1 MGLYAACGWGGKVRR
16 AGREGRGEGRGLCCT
31 RFTPVMWV
39 GRSVRRLTIP
49 SLRGLSAGAP
59 RVGGCGIARHACGP
73 RLCGALEAE
82 FRVYSSLQQQLT
94 EPIGG
99 ESHRVPHRV
108 AARVEESRGRGV
120 AQRIAL
126 ASRLGGG
133 GERVALTGRLIRENT
148 CDETGSQA

>member
-1 MGLYAACGWGGKVRR
+1 MLHEIYARH
-16 AGREGRGEGRGLCCT
+16 
-31 RFTPVMWV
+31 V
-39 GRSVRRLTIP
+39 GRSLGPAAYDPILV
-49 SLRGLSAGAP
+49 RGLSAGAP

-82 FRVYSSLQQQLT
+82 FRVFSSLQQQLT

-133 GERVALTGRLIRENT
+133 GERVALTGWLMHP
-148 CDETGSQA
+148 